1 MVWQYWEGYSVAEF
15 SELVG
20 KTITKFEV
28 DNSDDEIHISTE
40 QGDEFVM
47 FHDQDCCECV
57 TVEDICGDIE
67 DIIGS
72 PVLVAEEV
80 THQDENPEGVEV
92 PEYQDSF
99 TWTFYKIDTAKGG
112 ITIRW
117 YGSSNGY
124 YSERVDFKKKEAQ
137 AA

>member
-1 MVWQYWEGYSVAEF
+1 MLDVKF

-20 KTITKFEV
+20 KTITQIVGGK
-28 DNSDDEIHISTE
+28 
-40 QGDEFVM
+40 GDEQLSIVCDDGSEYKQY
-47 FHDQDCCECV
+47 HSQDCCESV
-57 TVEDICGDIE
+57 TVDDIAGDVA
-67 DIIGS
+67 DVIGS
-72 PVLVAEEV
+72 PVLVAEES
-80 THQDENPEGVEV
+80 TSDANPEGVKA

-124 YSERVDFKKKEAQ
+124 YSESVDFARTR
-137 AA
+137 

>member
-1 MVWQYWEGYSVAEF
+1 MVWQYWDGYEPIEI

-20 KTITKFEV
+20 QTITKLEV
-28 DNSDDEIHISTE
+28 NTMEDEIHIFTE
-40 QGDEFVM
+40 SGDEFVM
-47 FHDQDCCECV
+47 FHDQDCCEQV

-80 THQDENPEGVEV
+80 THKDENPECVEV

-124 YSERVDFKKKEAQ
+124 YSERVTVFRKVEQ
-137 AA
+137 PS

>member
-1 MVWQYWEGYSVAEF
+1 MVWQYWEGYAVVEF

-20 KTITKFEV
+20 KTITKFYV
-28 DNSDDEIHISTE
+28 NNSDDEIHISTE

-57 TVEDICGDIE
+57 TVEDVCGDID

-80 THQDENPEGVEV
+80 THKDENPEGVEV

-124 YSERVDFKKKEAQ
+124 YSEQVDFKKKEAQ
-137 AA
+137 RA